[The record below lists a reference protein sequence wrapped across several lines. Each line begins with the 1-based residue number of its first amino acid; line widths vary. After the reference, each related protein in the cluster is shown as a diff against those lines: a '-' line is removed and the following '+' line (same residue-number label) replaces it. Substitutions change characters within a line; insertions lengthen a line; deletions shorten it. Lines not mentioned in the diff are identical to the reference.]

1 MEGTLMKKLAS
12 IFVLATAIAI
22 FGSQALAQSSGSA
35 NFASNTTACTDIG
48 GLLGGGTQV
57 TSLKTTLHMSSGNGN
72 TLVIRPSAVT
82 GLLTN
87 LSLSGFV
94 GSGTKNATAQASIAF
109 QVAVT
114 PLDNQVPP
122 TVTPSA
128 PVTYDDRFL
137 QISTNLF
144 NAISGCTVAVPC
156 FFDFNETTLS
166 AHSFDFVVTGLSAG
180 NYGITVNWTPTTT
193 ATAPNQAAACVGPV
207 VLTATQTKIFSQS
220 TGIVF

>member
-1 MEGTLMKKLAS
+1 MKKLAS
-12 IFVLATAIAI
+12 ISVMATLIAI
-22 FGSQALAQSSGSA
+22 FGSQALAQSSGST

-48 GLLGGGTQV
+48 GLLGGGTAV
-57 TSLKTTLHMSSGNGN
+57 TALKTTLHMSSGNGN
-72 TLVIRPSAVT
+72 AIVVRPSAVT

-87 LSLSGFV
+87 LSISGFQ
-94 GSGTKNATAQASIAF
+94 GGGTKNASAQASITF
-109 QVAVT
+109 QVTVT
-114 PLDNQVPP
+114 PLSNQGPA

-144 NAISGCTVAVPC
+144 NVISGCTVDSPC
-156 FFDFNETTLS
+156 FFDLNETTLS

-180 NYGITVNWTPTTT
+180 DYGITVTWTPTTT

-207 VLTATQTKIFSQS
+207 VLTATQSKIFTQS